1 MQFIFLHRYSWYTF
15 CRVFSLL
22 VNLDLKNDKD
32 NVKAHSGDG
41 GNNVYD
47 VGTYYKPDN
56 REVKISRRHRQR
68 VRERQLNIAVVFVTL
83 L

>member
-41 GNNVYD
+41 VTMSM
-47 VGTYYKPDN
+47 TYWERITN
-56 REVKISRRHRQR
+56 LMMR
-68 VRERQLNIAVVFVTL
+68 VV
-83 L
+83 